1 LDVAARLGSSW
12 PAAVHCF
19 TTLESTS
26 DWLKARR
33 GAAPWTVAWA
43 QSQTRGRGRLGR
55 RWHSSPGNLALSVVL
70 PVDERVPLGLV
81 PLAAGVAVAE
91 ALAGWGARTQ
101 LKWPND
107 VLIGERKAAGVLA
120 ESSSSGATPIDN
132 VVLGIGV
139 NLVEAPSLDEDSLPA
154 PIAVC
159 EATVPPGLAQAGVDV
174 LRQVAVWYDALVRE
188 PQAVR
193 NAWRTRC
200 VNWWGEPVEWQAGSQ
215 QHRGRVVALRDDGA
229 LWLELDDGRRE
240 AVFSGEIR
248 QLRRSP
254 A

>member
-1 LDVAARLGSSW
+1 V
-12 PAAVHCF
+12 VHCF

-33 GAAPWTVAWA
+33 GAPAWTVAWA
-43 QSQTRGRGRLGR
+43 QRQTHGRGRLGR
-55 RWHSSPGNLALSVVL
+55 HWHSPAGNLALSMVL
-70 PVDERVPLGLV
+70 PVDERVALGLL

-91 ALAGWGARTQ
+91 ALAGWGAPAQ

-120 ESSSSGATPIDN
+120 ESSSSGAGPIDN

-139 NLVEAPSLDEDSLPA
+139 NLVAAPTLDEDGRPN
-154 PIAVC
+154 PIAVR
-159 EATVPPGLAQAGVDV
+159 EATEPPALAQAGVDV

-188 PQAVR
+188 PQAVLD
-193 NAWRTRC
+193 AWRTRC
-200 VNWWGEPVEWQAGSQ
+200 VDWWGERVEWRAGTQ
-215 QHRGRVVALRDDGA
+215 QRRGRVVALRDDGA